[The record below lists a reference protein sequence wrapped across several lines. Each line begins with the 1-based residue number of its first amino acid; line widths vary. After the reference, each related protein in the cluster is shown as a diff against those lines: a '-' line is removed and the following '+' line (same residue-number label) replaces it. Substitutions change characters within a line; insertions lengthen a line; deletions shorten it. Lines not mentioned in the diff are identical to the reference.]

1 MARSRG
7 FTLVELMI
15 VLAII
20 AILAAIAVP
29 AYTRYVYRARRVDG
43 QQLLLTIAN
52 AEERYYAVN
61 NKYTTDPTQI
71 GFTGSS
77 AVSNHGYYL
86 ATLTPASGSTSAQTY
101 LAKASPQGVQS
112 GDVCGSLSIDNTGN
126 KQPDTTN
133 AALNSNGNCW

>member
-15 VLAII
+15 VVAII

-29 AYTRYVYRARRVDG
+29 AYLRYGYRARRVDG

-61 NKYTTDPTQI
+61 NQYTTDPTKI
-71 GFTGSS
+71 GFSTTP
-77 AVSNHGYYL
+77 AVSNNGYYS
-86 ATLTPASGSTSAQTY
+86 ATITPASGSTSAQTY
-101 LAKASPQGVQS
+101 LATATPQSSQAN
-112 GDVCGSLSIDNTGN
+112 DVCGPLSIDNTGAKLPSTSN
-126 KQPDTTN
+126 TT
-133 AALNSNGNCW
+133 LNSNGNCW